1 MRMNEQSIETGRSN
15 FHPRTTWTATC
26 LGACHK
32 LLAQLRRVKEAIL
45 DEARATR
52 TAQERLVRLALNE
65 AEAEAWLTGY
75 PQLVF
80 PELAGEKVRNLTV
93 WRARQQ
99 RIQAGQTLSAHAA

>member
-1 MRMNEQSIETGRSN
+1 MNEQSIETGRQHST
-15 FHPRTTWTATC
+15 PRNRWTTAC
-26 LGACHK
+26 LGACQK
-32 LLAQLRRVKEAIL
+32 LLSQLGRVKTTLL

-52 TAQERLVRLALNE
+52 TAQERLVRIALNE

-80 PELAGEKVRNLTV
+80 PELAVEKMRNLAT

-99 RIQAGQTLSAHAA
+99 RVQAGQTISALAA